1 MLKLINLFLMEIR
14 ECNKKYVIDKNINNI
29 IIFRNILIIFVLVI
43 INVLFVK
50 LYLFLGSILSGL

>member
-1 MLKLINLFLMEIR
+1 MLKLINLFLMEVR

-50 LYLFLGSILSGL
+50 LYLFLGIILSGL

>member
-1 MLKLINLFLMEIR
+1 MLKLINLFLMEIS

-29 IIFRNILIIFVLVI
+29 IIFRNILIIFVFVI

-50 LYLFLGSILSGL
+50 LYLFLGIILSGL

>member
-50 LYLFLGSILSGL
+50 LYLFLGIILSDL

>member
-1 MLKLINLFLMEIR
+1 MLKLINLFLMEVR

-29 IIFRNILIIFVLVI
+29 IIFRNILIIFVFVI

-50 LYLFLGSILSGL
+50 LYLFLGIILSGL

>member
-50 LYLFLGSILSGL
+50 LYLFLGIILRGL

>member
-29 IIFRNILIIFVLVI
+29 IIFRNILIIFVFVI

-50 LYLFLGSILSGL
+50 LYLFLGIILSGL

>member
-14 ECNKKYVIDKNINNI
+14 ECNKKYVIDENINNI
-29 IIFRNILIIFVLVI
+29 IIFRNILIIFVFVI

-50 LYLFLGSILSGL
+50 LYLFLGIILSGL

>member
-50 LYLFLGSILSGL
+50 LYLFLGIILSGL

>member
-29 IIFRNILIIFVLVI
+29 IIFRNILMIFVLVI

-50 LYLFLGSILSGL
+50 LYLFLGIILSGL

>member
-14 ECNKKYVIDKNINNI
+14 EWNKKYVIDKNINNI
-29 IIFRNILIIFVLVI
+29 IIFRNILIIFVFVI

-50 LYLFLGSILSGL
+50 LYLFLGIILSGL